1 LDEIG
6 QGDVMLIPAE
16 SMPYFEKMIYLP
28 MVIIVLERNR
38 EMFEKGEMKLSK
50 PYLNITDKAIKLVQ
64 ADLKQTKQYMRD
76 HNLRLLKGANDKTT
90 TTYTFFHGGYES
102 DRRYL
107 NVRLRN
113 RTEELLEMYINM
125 A

>member
-1 LDEIG
+1 
-6 QGDVMLIPAE
+6 MALIPVE
-16 SMPYFEKMIYLP
+16 SLPYFEQMIYLP

-38 EMFEKGEMKLSK
+38 ETFEKGDFKLSM
-50 PYLNITDKAIKLVQ
+50 PYVNISERAIKLVQ
-64 ADLKQTKQYMRD
+64 RDLKEAKQYMRE
-76 HNLRLLKGANDKTT
+76 HNLKILKGASDETT

-113 RTEELLEMYINM
+113 RTEEFLEMYLNM
-125 A
+125 TP